1 MSANSK
7 IKWSEVP
14 EDDRPFSVA
23 LSQQEVIVLVKWHTA
38 QAKRIPQ
45 IAGKA
50 AMNLMTG
57 CPLKARD
64 SRTLFEEAGKI
75 LARHTTRARGLLSI
89 LPKK

>member
-14 EDDRPFSVA
+14 YDRPFSVA

-50 AMNLMTG
+50 AMMNLMTG
-57 CPLKARD
+57 GPLKARD
-64 SRTLFEEAGKI
+64 SRTLFEEAGEI
-75 LARHTTRARGLLSI
+75 LARHTTRAMGLLSI
-89 LPKK
+89 LQKK